1 MMFYEVR
8 VTALEILCKEIEAIK
23 KKNTGILV
31 EQENIVTEIK
41 DSLEELSRR
50 EMTNESVNFKTDEQ
64 EISSLSTKRKKKYL
78 RDHWNNIK
86 KSNIHVIRVQKEKR
100 KI

>member
-8 VTALEILCKEIEAIK
+8 VSALEILCKEIEAIK
-23 KKNTGILV
+23 KNTGIL

-64 EISSLSTKRKKKYL
+64 EISSLSTKRKKNTSGTIGTIL
-78 RDHWNNIK
+78 
-86 KSNIHVIRVQKEKR
+86 KSLTFMS
-100 KI
+100 